1 MMLVKN
7 DHPSINIKTMRYLHY
22 LFILVAVLFVASCNK
37 SQVTTDNYNQVSA
50 LFKKPTAEYTSA
62 PLWVWN
68 DQVTKEEIKSQL
80 DDFHSRGIDQVFVHP
95 RPGLVTEYLSAEWL
109 DLFKYTVS
117 VGKQNGMK
125 IWIYDE
131 NSYPSGFAGGHVPA
145 EMPES
150 KGRMIKMSRMETLA
164 PDFKK
169 PIIAIFQTD
178 NSGLRDITADSTSL
192 RSRKGNYLVFYLVEP
207 ATNPWF
213 AGYYYVDVMQKK
225 VTEKFLDVTLNAYKK
240 VAGDEFGKTV
250 PGSFQDE
257 CNILTVYDTPL
268 MPYTPALF
276 DAFKAKWGYDLKDK
290 LPEIFVDTLDY
301 RSVRHNYYS
310 VLLDLFIN
318 NWSVPYYD
326 YCKANNLAFTGHYW
340 EHEWPKPASPADNMA
355 MAIYTSIPGIDL
367 LMNNWGNGPGA
378 QFGNDR
384 AVKEVRSIA
393 NQLGKKRILSET
405 YGAGGWELSFADQ
418 KRIVDWEAVLGINLV
433 DQHLQYMTIAG
444 ARKRD
449 HPQSF
454 SYHEPWWDNYRVMAD
469 YISRLCVFGS
479 SGEQVNSVLVIEPTT
494 TGWMHYS
501 SSNLSHSQKMLDSLA
516 VSFHQFVRRLETA
529 QVEYDLGSEYA
540 MQEFGK
546 VSDKALVI
554 EKRSYKL
561 VVLPPFTENLNS
573 SSVKL
578 LEEYL
583 KQGGKILA
591 YAIPSFVDGSASDAV
606 KKLSMDFK
614 DQWTNATSNETGF
627 INDLITPGVKFT
639 FSGEEKGIFYHQLRM
654 LKDAQLL
661 MLVNTSDKDWS
672 TGTLEIPGENIEKW
686 DAFSGEILPYDFT
699 AGGNSVKASF
709 HIAPKGSLILC
720 VHGKNSGNPIVPE
733 TTGKTKVDPVEPVKV
748 VRLSPNVLTVD
759 YCDLKLGNKVEKD
772 VYFYKANLKAYQY
785 NGFVGD
791 PWDNGVQFKSQTM
804 DGDTLGAGTGFEAD
818 FWITLGKGVDTTNLE
833 AVLERPSLFKVLVN
847 DKPVE
852 PVKGKWWLDEKFGVY
867 KIASLVK
874 EGKNKITIVS
884 SPFRVLSELESVY
897 ILGNFNVSK
906 AAKGFAL
913 VPAKPMTMG
922 SWNEQGLPFYANKIG
937 YSASYN
943 NTGEGSSQFI
953 VRLNKWN
960 GTVAEVIVNGTK
972 AGVFISEPYELDVTR
987 YMKKGINN
995 IIVNVTGSLINT
1007 LGPHHNNQPL
1017 GMAWPAMFKEGN
1029 PKGYPAGSEYRFVD
1043 YGLAESFELLSGK

>member
-1 MMLVKN
+1 MKI
-7 DHPSINIKTMRYLHY
+7 HPY
-22 LFILVAVLFVASCNK
+22 LFILVAVILVSSCDKNR
-37 SQVTTDNYNQVSA
+37 VTTDDYDHISE

-68 DQVTKEEIKSQL
+68 DAVTREEIKSQL
-80 DDFHSRGIDQVFVHP
+80 DDFHSKGIDQVFVHP
-95 RPGLVTEYLSAEWL
+95 RPGLVTEYLSTEWL
-109 DLFKYTVS
+109 DLFKYAVT

-150 KGRMIKMSRMETLA
+150 KGRMIKMSRMETL
-164 PDFKK
+164 PPGFKNH
-169 PIIAIFQTD
+169 IMAIYQSD
-178 NSGLRDITADSTSL
+178 KSGLKDITADSAAL
-192 RSRKGNYLVFYLVEP
+192 HSRKGRYLVFYLVEP
-207 ATNPWF
+207 APNPWF

-257 CNILTVYDTPL
+257 CNVLTVWDPPV

-290 LPEIFVDTLDY
+290 LPQIFLDTLDY
-301 RSVRHNYYS
+301 KSVRHNYYS

-340 EHEWPKPASPADNMA
+340 EHEWPKPASPPDNMA

-367 LMNNWGNGPGA
+367 LMNNWDNGPGA

-405 YGAGGWELSFADQ
+405 YGAGGWELTFADQ

-454 SYHEPWWDNYRVMAD
+454 SYHEPWWDNYKIMAD

-479 SGEQVNSVLVIEPTT
+479 SGEQLNRVLVIEPTT

-501 SSNLSHSQKMLDSLA
+501 SSNQSNSQKILDSLA
-516 VSFHQFVRRLETA
+516 VSFHHFVRRLETA

-540 MQEFGK
+540 LQEFGK
-546 VSDKALVI
+546 VSDKALLI
-554 EKRSYKL
+554 EKRSYNL
-561 VVLPPFTENLNS
+561 VVLPPFTENLNAN
-573 SSVKL
+573 SVKL
-578 LEEYL
+578 LGEYL
-583 KQGGKILA
+583 QKGGKVLS
-591 YAIPSFVDGSASDAV
+591 YSLPSFVDGNASDAV
-606 KKLSMDFK
+606 KEIAGQYKE
-614 DQWTNATSNETGF
+614 QWTIAASDEAGIINE
-627 INDLITPGVKFT
+627 IEAPGVKFT
-639 FSGEEKGIFYHQLRM
+639 LSGEAGGILYHQRRT

-661 MLVNTSDKDWS
+661 MLVNTSDKEWS
-672 TGTLEIPGENIEKW
+672 AGDLEIPGKNIEKW
-686 DAFSGEILPYDFT
+686 DAFSGEILPYDYT
-699 AGGNSVKASF
+699 SAEDSVKASF
-709 HIAPKGSLILC
+709 RLAPRGSLILC
-720 VHGKNSGNPIVPE
+720 VHGKKSGNTLVQKPSEMSVLQAV
-733 TTGKTKVDPVEPVKV
+733 GDVQVK
-748 VRLSPNVLTVD
+748 RLAPNVLTVD
-759 YCDLKLGNKVEKD
+759 YCDLTLGNRVEKD
-772 VYFYKANLKAYQY
+772 LYVYKANLKAYQH
-785 NGFVGD
+785 NGFIGD
-791 PWDNGVQFKSQTM
+791 PWDNGVQYKSQTM

-818 FWITLGKGVDTTNLE
+818 FWITIAKGVDTAGLE
-833 AVLERPSLFKVLVN
+833 AVIERPSLFRVLVN
-847 DKPVE
+847 DRPVE
-852 PVKGKWWLDEKFGVY
+852 PAQGRWWLDEKFGVY
-867 KIASLVK
+867 KISSFVK
-874 EGKNKITIVS
+874 EGKNRITIIS

-897 ILGNFNVSK
+897 ILGNFNVDK
-906 AAKGFAL
+906 AAKGFAI
-913 VPAKPMTMG
+913 VPSRQMTMG
-922 SWNEQGLPFYANKIG
+922 SWNAQGLPFYANKVG

-943 NTGEGSSQFI
+943 NPGEGSAKFL
-953 VRLNKWN
+953 VRLDKWN
-960 GTVAEVIVNGTK
+960 GSVAEVIVNDTK
-972 AGVFISEPYELDVTR
+972 AGVVISEPYELDVTP

-995 IIVNVTGSLINT
+995 ISVNVTGSLINT
-1007 LGPHHNNQPL
+1007 LGPHHNHQPL

-1043 YGLAESFELLSGK
+1043 YGLTDNFELLSGK

>member
-1 MMLVKN
+1 
-7 DHPSINIKTMRYLHY
+7 MRNLHC
-22 LFILVAVLFVASCNK
+22 LFILVAVLFVTSCNK
-37 SQVTTDNYNQVSA
+37 SQVTTDDYKQVSG

-80 DDFHSRGIDQVFVHP
+80 DDFHSKGIDQVFVHP
-95 RPGLVTEYLSAEWL
+95 RPGLVTEYLSSEWL
-109 DLFKYTVS
+109 DLFKYAVT

-145 EMPES
+145 EMPGS
-150 KGRMIKMSRMETLA
+150 KGRMIKMSQMEILS

-169 PIIAIFQTD
+169 PIVAIFQTD
-178 NSGLRDITADSTSL
+178 KSGLKDITADSASL
-192 RSRKGNYLVFYLVEP
+192 RSRKGSYLVFYLVEP
-207 ATNPWF
+207 APNPWF

-257 CNILTVYDTPL
+257 CNVLTVWDPPV

-276 DAFKAKWGYDLKDK
+276 DAFKAKWGYDLKNK
-290 LPEIFVDTLDY
+290 LPEIFLDTLDY
-301 RSVRHNYYS
+301 KTVRHNYYS

-340 EHEWPKPASPADNMA
+340 EHEWPKPASPPDNMA

-479 SGEQVNSVLVIEPTT
+479 SGEQVNPVLVLEPTT

-501 SSNLSHSQKMLDSLA
+501 SSSLSHSQRIMDSLA
-516 VSFHQFVRRLETA
+516 ISFHQFVRRLEMA
-529 QVEYDLGSEYA
+529 QVEYDLGTEYA
-540 MQEFGK
+540 LQKFGK
-546 VSDKALVI
+546 VSDKALMI
-554 EKRSYKL
+554 EKRSYKMI
-561 VVLPPFTENLNS
+561 VLPPFSENLNS
-573 SSVKL
+573 SSVEL

-591 YAIPSFVDGSASDAV
+591 YAIPAYVDGNASEAV
-606 KKLSMDFK
+606 KKLSLDYK
-614 DQWTNATSNETGF
+614 DQWTNATSDEAEIINE
-627 INDLITPGVKFT
+627 IATPGVKFT
-639 FSGEEKGIFYHQLRM
+639 FSGENEGIFYHQRRM

-661 MLVNTSDKDWS
+661 LLVNTSDKEWS

-686 DAFSGEILPYDFT
+686 NAFSGEILPYEYT
-699 AGGNSVKASF
+699 ADENLLKASF

-720 VHGKNSGNPIVPE
+720 VHGNNSGNPAIQKVSE
-733 TTGKTKVDPVEPVKV
+733 KTVVNPVEAVKV
-748 VRLSPNVLTVD
+748 NRLSPNVLTVD

-772 VYFYKANLKAYQY
+772 IYFYKANLKAYQY
-785 NGFVGD
+785 NGFIGD
-791 PWDNGVQFKSQTM
+791 PWDNGVQYKSQTM

-818 FWITLGKGVDTTNLE
+818 FWITLGKGVDTADLE
-833 AVLERPSLFKVLVN
+833 AVIERPSLFKVFVN
-847 DKPVE
+847 DQLVE

-867 KIASLVK
+867 KISSLVK
-874 EGKNKITIVS
+874 EGKNKITVIS
-884 SPFRVLSELESVY
+884 SPFRVLSELESIYV
-897 ILGNFNVSK
+897 LGNFNVDK
-906 AAKGFAL
+906 AAKGFAI
-913 VPAKPMTMG
+913 VPAKPITIG
-922 SWNEQGLPFYANKIG
+922 SWNEQGLPFYANKIA

-943 NTGEGSSQFI
+943 NTVDGSYRFT

-972 AGVFISEPYELDVTR
+972 AGVVISEPYELDVTQF
-987 YMKKGINN
+987 MKKGINN
-995 IIVNVTGSLINT
+995 VTVNVTGSLINT

-1029 PKGYPAGSEYRFVD
+1029 PKGYPAGKEYRFVD
-1043 YGLAESFELLSGK
+1043 YGLMDNFELLHGK